1 MNTLDPIVSRHIL
14 ERVGGPGEPPE
25 YGFQF
30 FTVGLDAYL
39 SVIEEE
45 YLSSFIKQGGST
57 FKMVVGIY
65 GGGKTHFLYCIRDLA
80 WHLNFMT
87 SYVKLKSKES
97 PFHSLDKVYQALAG
111 GLTLPLTPTELL
123 TGNDQ
128 GIDNVL
134 RSWYSQKF
142 EEFSSQGLAG
152 NGLQEELIDYIDRL
166 NGIQS
171 DSFANAIKAAFKA
184 LVNNQPEEF
193 RSICQWLKGEGYDSR
208 IHKQY
213 GILQKI
219 DKSTAF
225 IMVRSLAQWV
235 REIGYS
241 GLVILLDEAERVPSF
256 STSQRE
262 QLLSNLREIIDE
274 CGHANFQRVMLFYAV
289 PDETF
294 LDGRTQVYEALKQRL
309 ATVFDDVLNPTGVK
323 IELEKTVSEPIPF
336 LHDVGKK
343 LAHIYETAY
352 THKFDPADLN
362 TTIETIA
369 EAAYANRYFDI
380 GYKRFFVQKLI
391 QGFNFLRRKE
401 VPPTVSDLQ
410 M

>member
-1 MNTLDPIVSRHIL
+1 MSTLDPMIARHIL

-30 FTVGLDAYL
+30 FTVGLDPYL

-57 FKMVVGIY
+57 FKMVVGVY
-65 GGGKTHFLYCIRDLA
+65 GGGKTHFLYCVRDLA
-80 WHLNFMT
+80 WQLNFMT
-87 SYVKLKSKES
+87 AYVELKSQES
-97 PFHSLDKVYQALAG
+97 PFHSLDKVYQALVR

-123 TGNDQ
+123 GGYER

-134 RSWYSQKF
+134 RAWYSQKF
-142 EEFSSQGLAG
+142 QEFSNQGLAG
-152 NGLQEELIDYIDRL
+152 NRLQEELTDYIDHL
-166 NGIQS
+166 SGIQS
-171 DSFANAIKAAFKA
+171 DSFANAIKAAFRA
-184 LVNNQPEEF
+184 LINDQQEDF
-193 RSICQWLKGEGYDSR
+193 RSIGQWLKGEGYDSR
-208 IHKQY
+208 VHKQY

-219 DKSTAF
+219 DRSTAF
-225 IMVRSLAQWV
+225 IMVRSLVQWV

-256 STSQRE
+256 STKQRE

-309 ATVFDDVLNPTGVK
+309 ATVFDEVLNPTGVK
-323 IELEKTVSEPIPF
+323 IELEKIVSEPVPF
-336 LHDVGKK
+336 LCDVGKK
-343 LAHIYETAY
+343 LAGVYVTAY
-352 THKFDPADLN
+352 SHTFDATDLN
-362 TTIETIA
+362 TTIEMIA
-369 EAAYANRYFDI
+369 EAAYANRYADI

-391 QGFNFLRRKE
+391 QGFHFLRGKGL
-401 VPPTVSDLQ
+401 PPTATDLQ